1 MNTNIPNTVYVV
13 YNPKPIVDFMDTGMF
28 VTPSGFRLAP
38 YPLSS
43 DEIKFVGTY
52 LECNII
58 LNALLHYN
66 PN

>member
-13 YNPKPIVDFMDTGMF
+13 YNSKPIVDFMGTGMF
-28 VTPSGFRLAP
+28 VTPSGFRIVP
-38 YPLSS
+38 YPLAS

-52 LECNII
+52 LESNFI
-58 LNALLHYN
+58 LNALLDYN